1 MSRNPFE
8 VLDRSLRSLAFDVF
22 RRRDGLS
29 GWKAARRD
37 FRRCLRKS
45 ADMLARDTEVRVR
58 NIVIHACETSPY
70 YRDLCRDLG
79 LQPSAAFSL
88 EDLRHFPLL
97 TKEIIKQK
105 GPQLI
110 SERIGRHELDVEFTS
125 GTTGRRTEFQRNH
138 QCTVSRVGRQTG
150 ILEQCGYRPG
160 ERRAL
165 LWGVES
171 EVPAAG
177 IRGLRQRLRHFA
189 DSQES
194 VCCKVMNE
202 RDMEEFHAR
211 LLRFRPAVLYG
222 YPNAMA
228 RLGRFILER
237 KLAPI
242 RVRTIMST
250 AERLTLQTR
259 EFLNAVFGAE
269 VYDLYCTREYG
280 CVGFE
285 CSMHDGY
292 HIDTGS
298 VYLEIVREGRRVELG
313 ETGEITIT
321 DLLNYGMPLIRSRT
335 GDIGTLSAEPCACG
349 SGLPLLKSFDGRM
362 PDNIVRPDGSI
373 VAGILVSYMFM
384 DLPQIKAA
392 QFVQESV
399 TDLEVRLEVGEELSE
414 ETRASVLRQVRE
426 RVGQEISVRVTP
438 VREIPRNPLSGK
450 LQEVISKIGRAQ
462 GAAGTATG
470 SHGMAPGGAGPSE
483 RGLYGGACGDR
494 DGSGT

>member
-1 MSRNPFE
+1 MSRGIFE
-8 VLDRSLRSLAFDVF
+8 LLDRSLRSIVFDVI

-29 GWKAARRD
+29 GWKVARRD
-37 FRRCLRKS
+37 FRQCLQKS
-45 ADMLARDTEVRVR
+45 ADMLAADTEARMR
-58 NIVIHACETSPY
+58 NLVVHACDTSPY
-70 YRDLCRDLG
+70 YRDLCRDRG
-79 LQPSAAFSL
+79 LKPSAAFSL
-88 EDLRHFPLL
+88 EDLQQFPLL
-97 TKEIIKQK
+97 TKEIIRQK
-105 GPQLI
+105 GPQLV
-110 SERIGRHELDVEFTS
+110 SERAERYELDVEFTS

-138 QCTVSRVGRQTG
+138 QCTVSRVGRQAG
-150 ILEQCGYRPG
+150 VLEQCGYRPG

-177 IRGLRQRLRHFA
+177 VRGLRQRVRRFA
-189 DSQES
+189 DSQEAL
-194 VCCKVMNE
+194 CCKIMNE
-202 RDMEEFHAR
+202 RDLEDFHAR
-211 LLRFRPAVLYG
+211 LLHFRPAVLYG

-228 RLGRFILER
+228 KLGRFILER
-237 KLAPI
+237 KLEPI
-242 RVRTIMST
+242 RAKTIIST
-250 AERLTLQTR
+250 AERLTPQVR

-298 VYLEIVREGRRVELG
+298 VYLEIVKEGRRVGPG
-313 ETGEITIT
+313 EAGEITIT

-335 GDIGTLSAEPCACG
+335 GDIGTLSAQPCACG
-349 SGLPLLKSFDGRM
+349 SALPLLKSFDGRM

-373 VAGILVSYMFM
+373 VAGILVSYLFT

-392 QFVQESV
+392 QFVQDSV

-414 ETRASVLRQVRE
+414 ETRVAALRQVRE
-426 RVGQEISVRVTP
+426 RVGQEMGVRLTP

-450 LQEVISKIGRAQ
+450 LQEVISTIGRV
-462 GAAGTATG
+462 
-470 SHGMAPGGAGPSE
+470 GG
-483 RGLYGGACGDR
+483 
-494 DGSGT
+494 

>member
-1 MSRNPFE
+1 MSRGIFE
-8 VLDRSLRSLAFDVF
+8 WLDWGLRTVAVDVI

-37 FRRCLRKS
+37 FRQCLRKD
-45 ADMLARDTEVRVR
+45 ANLLARETKAKLMD
-58 NIVIHACETSPY
+58 IVTYACDTSPY
-70 YRDLCRDLG
+70 YRHQCKDIG
-79 LQPSAAFSL
+79 LVISDKFSM
-88 EDLRHFPLL
+88 EDFERFPLL
-97 TKEIIKQK
+97 TKEIIRQN
-105 GPQLI
+105 GSQLV
-110 SERIGRHELDVEFTS
+110 SERINRRDLDVEFTS
-125 GTTGRRTEFQRNH
+125 GTTGKRTEFWRSH
-138 QCTVSRVGRQTG
+138 QCTVARVGRQAG
-150 ILEQCGYRPG
+150 ILERCGYRPG

-171 EVPAAG
+171 EVAAGG
-177 IRGLRQRLRHFA
+177 IRGLRQRARRFA
-189 DSQES
+189 DNQES
-194 VCCKVMNE
+194 LCCKVMSE
-202 RDMEEFHAR
+202 YDMEEFHAR

-228 RLGRFILER
+228 RLGRFILEQN
-237 KLAPI
+237 LEPI
-242 RVRTIMST
+242 RVKTIMST
-250 AERLTLQTR
+250 AERLTPQVR

-298 VYLEIVREGRRVELG
+298 VYLEIVNAGHRLKPGEL
-313 ETGEITIT
+313 GEITIT

-335 GDIGTLSAEPCACG
+335 GDVGMLSAEPCACG
-349 SGLPLLKSFDGRM
+349 SALPLLKSFDGRM

-373 VAGILVSYMFM
+373 VSGILVSYLFT

-414 ETRASVLRQVRE
+414 ETRTAVLRQVRE
-426 RVGQEISVRVTP
+426 RVGDEVVVRITP

-450 LQEVISKIGRAQ
+450 LQEVISRVGRVDGQ
-462 GAAGTATG
+462 TRI
-470 SHGMAPGGAGPSE
+470 APES
-483 RGLYGGACGDR
+483 
-494 DGSGT
+494 